1 MSTEKEITSYEAA
14 CKTLNIQPISEEVIN
29 IFPKED
35 RKSMIAYHKLT
46 VITRALNNG
55 WEPDWENKKESKFY
69 PIFRYD
75 SVGLSYVSTYDTSTT
90 ARVVSRLCFY
100 SPILAAYAA
109 EHFADL
115 YRDYYCL
122 PVSVEGK
129 ARKRGIKIQGNQ
141 PQSEF
146 LKIATNLV
154 QQKLVTMVE
163 NSKTSGLVLI
173 ACDTDTRDEN
183 GIEST
188 GVMIGVCGSGRAI
201 VKGVMDFFTN
211 GNSAPIVQ
219 EAIQRMEIENEK
231 AKKGSTFFDDLLNTQ
246 FKN

>member
-1 MSTEKEITSYEAA
+1 M
-14 CKTLNIQPISEEVIN
+14 
-29 IFPKED
+29 
-35 RKSMIAYHKLT
+35 
-46 VITRALNNG
+46 
-55 WEPDWENKKESKFY
+55 
-69 PIFRYD
+69 
-75 SVGLSYVSTYDTSTT
+75 
-90 ARVVSRLCFY
+90 
-100 SPILAAYAA
+100 
-109 EHFADL
+109 
-115 YRDYYCL
+115 
-122 PVSVEGK
+122 
-129 ARKRGIKIQGNQ
+129 
-141 PQSEF
+141 
-146 LKIATNLV
+146 V

>member
-1 MSTEKEITSYEAA
+1 MSTEKKITSYEDA
-14 CKTLNIQPISEEVIN
+14 CKALGVEPINEEAFNV
-29 IFPKED
+29 FPKED

-55 WEPDWENKKESKFY
+55 WLPDWENKKESKFY

-75 SVGLSYVSTYDTSTT
+75 SAGLSYISTYDTSTT
-90 ARVVSRLCFY
+90 ARVVSRLCFS
-100 SPILAAYAA
+100 SPVIAEYAA
-109 EHFADL
+109 DHFADL
-115 YRDYYCL
+115 YRDYYCF
-122 PVSVEGK
+122 PASVEEEV
-129 ARKRGIKIQGNQ
+129 RKKGIEIQGDQ
-141 PQSEF
+141 PQGEF
-146 LKIATNLV
+146 LKTATDLV
-154 QQKLVTMVE
+154 QQKLVTMVQ
-163 NSKTSGLVLI
+163 NSKTCGLVLI

-219 EAIQRMEIENEK
+219 EAIQRIDIENEK
-231 AKKGSTFFDDLLNTQ
+231 AKKGSTFFDDLLNNQ